1 MVQIRF
7 TAKSGLPQK
16 LRQVFPTSYAYLK
29 NERELV
35 QGRKTFV
42 RLPEDS
48 REHFVLYTTAIPDV
62 FVVEAIT
69 KSELYEANT
78 MLAGLS
84 EEEFERFDDFARRDV
99 SAKIVTRPQL
109 AKLRKLDR
117 SIGEDLKALY
127 DFRCQIC
134 GENFGKPYD
143 QRVVEVHHII
153 QFVRSMNNDYDN
165 LMVICPNHHTVI
177 HKTDPV
183 FDRQLLTLSYPN
195 GYHEVL
201 KLDRHFSA

>member
-1 MVQIRF
+1 VVQIRF